1 MKKYKITMNMRK
13 LMIALSLAFVSFGV
27 VGCGDFLDTMP
38 DNRTQ
43 IDNLDKVKA
52 LLVSAYPYRF
62 YASTLEPRCD
72 GYTDL
77 GATYQGSQPGTSLS
91 FQYTN
96 YRWEEYTSIEG
107 ADDNE
112 AYWTACYKAIAAAN
126 HALAALDEMD
136 NPKGSEAYRAEAL
149 LCRAYAHF
157 CLLTIHADFFDEA
170 NRATKPGIPYVTEP
184 EDEVYKQ
191 YDRGTVA
198 STLEKVK
205 ADLAEGMAH
214 IGTGADHDQPKFH
227 FSGASARA
235 FAVRVA
241 LFERDYPTVISL
253 VSQQIPQPSVLV
265 GLQNAAGPLVN
276 ADGTPVKIPHPYQDV
291 AFLYCGA
298 NFYNW
303 DNYRNISGGSQGIG
317 LSFTDP
323 KSPHVLLSCEPYS
336 LLHRITYSNAFTRYN
351 YSQKSIGVVMGDNAT
366 GYGWNLPAYGFS
378 SANSPSYV
386 PKMYEDFKS
395 DDDLTGQPHVRLS
408 LFRQE
413 ELILARAEAY
423 AMTGEYDK
431 AIHDLTMYVQNRVGA
446 QITACY
452 LSRDKVVNYYDESL
466 SMPGNY
472 LLNNFNAGRF
482 TTDLN
487 TYEGKLQRA
496 LILMVLDTRRTEF
509 LYEGMRWFDILR
521 WNIPVEHRMITGE
534 TSTLTPDDDRR
545 VVQLPRNA
553 ELSGLEKNP
562 YEHIP
567 QPWN

>member
-1 MKKYKITMNMRK
+1 MRK
-13 LMIALSLAFVSFGV
+13 LIITLSLAFAALGAG
-27 VGCGDFLDTMP
+27 GCGDFLDTMP

-43 IDNLDKVKA
+43 IDNVEKVKA

-62 YASTLEPRCD
+62 YASALEPRCD

-77 GATYQGSQPGTSLS
+77 GATMLGTQPGTSMS

-96 YRWEEYTSIEG
+96 YRWEEHTSIEG
-107 ADDNE
+107 SDDNE

-126 HALAALDEMD
+126 HALAALDEMG
-136 NPKGSEAYRAEAL
+136 NPHGSEIYRAEAL

-157 CLLTIHADFFDEA
+157 CLLTIHSDFFDEA
-170 NRATKPGIPYVTEP
+170 NRASKPGIPYVTEP
-184 EDEVYKQ
+184 EDEVFKH

-205 ADLAEGMAH
+205 SDLVEGLAHVGTSADYE
-214 IGTGADHDQPKFH
+214 QPKFH
-227 FSGASARA
+227 FTVASARA

-253 VSQQIPQPSVLV
+253 VSQQIPQPSTLV
-265 GLQNAAGPLVN
+265 GLQNASGPLVN
-276 ADGTPVKIPHPYQDV
+276 ADGTPVMIPHPYNDV

-303 DNYRNISGGSQGIG
+303 DNYRNISGAAQGIG

-323 KSPHVLLSCEPYS
+323 KSSHVLLSCEPYS
-336 LLHRITYSNAFTRYN
+336 LLFRITRSNAYTRYN
-351 YSQKSIGVVMGDNAT
+351 YSEKSIAALIGDNAT
-366 GYGWNLPAYGFS
+366 GYGWNLPAYGYS
-378 SANSPSYV
+378 TANSPSFV

-395 DDDLTGQPHVRLS
+395 DDDVTGQPHVRLS

-431 AIHDLTMYVQNRVGA
+431 AIHDLTMYVQNRVNA
-446 QITACY
+446 QITSCF
-452 LSRDKVVNYYDESL
+452 LSRDKLVNYYAESL

-472 LLNNFNAGRF
+472 LLNSFNAGRF
-482 TTDLN
+482 TTDPA
-487 TYEGKLQRA
+487 TYEGMLQRS
-496 LILMVLDTRRTEF
+496 LILMVLDSRHTEF

-521 WNIPVEHRMITGE
+521 WNIPVVHRMITGE

-553 ELSGLEKNP
+553 ELSGLQMNP
-562 YEHIP
+562 YDHIP